1 MKIFDMKTSFA
12 AGELSPLLHAR
23 VDLAQY
29 ANGAAC
35 LNNFIILPQGGLS
48 KRPGTVPLG
57 GKTYSS
63 VRLVPFVFSEEDSC
77 VLAFGD
83 GFVDRYTYTGYR
95 ERILGSPYT
104 SSHLARLRWLQS
116 ADVLYLF
123 HPDVPIHMLRR
134 EMEKSTKIGRASCR
148 ERV

>member
-29 ANGAAC
+29 ANGAAY

-57 GKTYSS
+57 EKAYAD
-63 VRLVPFVFSEEDSC
+63 VRLVPFVFSEEDFC

-95 ERILGSPYT
+95 ERIPDSPYKA
-104 SSHLARLRWLQS
+104 SHLPRLRWLKKRIS
-116 ADVLYLF
+116 V
-123 HPDVPIHMLRR
+123 
-134 EMEKSTKIGRASCR
+134 
-148 ERV
+148 